1 MLGQT
6 HNLTFLGIYSY
17 SHKRARRKVSTQ
29 FAGTLKEGKARFMHA
44 IAATN
49 GCQTQ
54 TNAHPVFHDSRTAT
68 STKPRAV
75 PESNWDSPSQPTKT
89 RNRNAYDRTASL
101 SCFAIRA
108 LTTVFAGIWIDSPV
122 AGLRPIRACRFCF
135 TSLTIPG
142 IENSPLVCISLSAS
156 DSNSSNIALACAFVV
171 TPSQFSTKCLK
182 SWVLPILAIGVPLRQ
197 WRARCGYQNS
207 RARRRQ
213 SWLENSIKSGL
224 S

>member
-44 IAATN
+44 IAATK

-142 IENSPLVCISLSAS
+142 STNSPLLCISLSAR
-156 DSNSSNIALACAFVV
+156 DCNSSNISLTCVRLRSNLSA
-171 TPSQFSTKCLK
+171 KCEK
-182 SWVLPILAIGVPLRQ
+182 SWVLPILAIGVPLGY
-197 WRARCGYQNS
+197 WRASCEYQNS
-207 RARRRQ
+207 RARRR
-213 SWLENSIKSGL
+213 
-224 S
+224 